1 MTEIKQESRIFLAL
15 GSNLGDK
22 QKNIKLAYQKI
33 EKRVGRIVSLSAFY
47 VSPPDGFDSE
57 HDFVNSVCEVIC
69 KMNIYTLFARIQEI
83 EKEMGRSNKS
93 VSGVYAD
100 RIIDI
105 DLLLAGDRV
114 INTPTLVVPHPRMHV
129 RSFVLEPL
137 SEIAPDVVHPLLG
150 KTIRQLK
157 NELEQDWV

>member
-1 MTEIKQESRIFLAL
+1 MAL

-47 VSPPDGFDSE
+47 VSRPEGFDSE

>member
-1 MTEIKQESRIFLAL
+1 LAL

-22 QKNIKLAYQKI
+22 QKNIELAYQKI

-47 VSPPDGFDSE
+47 VSRPEGFDSE
-57 HDFVNSVCEVIC
+57 HDFMNSACEVVSE
-69 KMNIYTLFARIQEI
+69 MNIYTLFAKIQSI

-93 VSGVYAD
+93 VKGVYAD

-105 DLLLAGDRV
+105 DLLLADDRV

-137 SEIAPDVVHPLLG
+137 SEIAPDVMHPLLG